1 MNGDG
6 IHRRRDVGGLI
17 FGGILLVVGI
27 YYLFQRTLGLDIPDL
42 EWDQVWPVAVILLGG
57 VILYNNWTRRSGA

>member
-6 IHRRRDVGGLI
+6 VHRRRDAGGLI
-17 FGGILLVVGI
+17 FGGILLIVGI

-42 EWDQVWPVAVILLGG
+42 EWEQVWPVAVILLGG
-57 VILYNNWTRRSGA
+57 VIIYNNWTRRSGA